1 MNKEE
6 LFNDFTGALIFGE
19 GHITYAEPL
28 KKAFAKWK
36 RKFLISPTMKYEEM
50 LSMLTARAG
59 VVYEPTRLTGV
70 GIRPPPMKNMDVV
83 KPLILGKL

>member
-36 RKFLISPTMKYEEM
+36 RKFLISPTINYEEM
-50 LSMLTARAG
+50 LAMLMKRAG
-59 VVYEPTRLTGV
+59 VKYEPTRLTGV
-70 GIRPPPMKNMDVV
+70 GIRPPQIKNIVAV
-83 KPLILGKL
+83 KPIVLERL